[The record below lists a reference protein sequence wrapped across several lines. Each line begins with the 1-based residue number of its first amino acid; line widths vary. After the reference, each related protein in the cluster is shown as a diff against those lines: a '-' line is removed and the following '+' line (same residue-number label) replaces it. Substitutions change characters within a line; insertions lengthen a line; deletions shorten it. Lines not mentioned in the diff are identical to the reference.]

1 MHERRQN
8 RKLKSNKTKGAIKR
22 NKELERLISLGKRK
36 GYLTYD
42 ELNEILPQDI
52 ISSDEIDEILT
63 ALGNENI
70 ELIDTE
76 KGGIH
81 EEIPEE
87 EKIEVK
93 EIMEEIEPQVSIHMD
108 DPVKMYLKQM
118 GKISLLSREDEIGLA
133 KKIEIEENRFREEIL
148 RCRLARRQVLEI
160 ANKILKNQINV
171 EEYIKEDINLNRSKL
186 LKKIVLLTRRLRAS
200 RKKSNILHL
209 LLEFNLTTSV
219 IESFASK
226 IKSSVAEIEKIN
238 KEIER
243 MRSRKI
249 RGEIHKLELKRHNIE
264 LECREPCKKLKE
276 RLKSVRTKEV
286 RFVKAKKA
294 LVEANLR
301 LVVSIAK
308 KYTNRG
314 LSFLDLIQE
323 GNIGL
328 MKAVE
333 KFEYRRG
340 YKFSTYATW
349 WIRQAITR
357 SIADQ
362 ARTIRIPVHMTET
375 INKLMRISR
384 IFVQE
389 NGREPNPEELAREM
403 KMPVDK
409 IRGILKIA
417 QEPISL
423 QTPIGDE
430 GDTHFGDFIEDKK
443 AISPANATIHSMLK
457 EQIESALSTLT
468 EREKKILKLRFGI
481 GDGCPRTLEEVGNI
495 FKVTRERVRQ
505 IEAKA
510 LRKLRHPTR
519 SRKLRTF
526 LEMTLAQEK
535 E

>member
-1 MHERRQN
+1 MEMPVVKKSLD
-8 RKLKSNKTKGAIKR
+8 KLIA
-22 NKELERLISLGKRK
+22 LGKKK

-42 ELNEILPQDI
+42 EVNDILPEDI
-52 ISSDEIDEILT
+52 VSSDDIDKVFELLNAEDIQIVDNELTEEKPEDLSKSEEAKDIDEVEDRLMP
-63 ALGNENI
+63 L
-70 ELIDTE
+70 
-76 KGGIH
+76 
-81 EEIPEE
+81 
-87 EKIEVK
+87 
-93 EIMEEIEPQVSIHMD
+93 D

-118 GKISLLSREDEIGLA
+118 GRISLLSREDELKLA
-133 KKIEIEENRFREEIL
+133 KKIEETENYFRQLVLSSKFVKREIMLLIKNVLANEIHIE
-148 RCRLARRQVLEI
+148 
-160 ANKILKNQINV
+160 NV
-171 EEYIKEDINLNRSKL
+171 VKEDISIRREKTIKKFAKTLKRLGNIKNDNTVSTLLNELNLVTVTLEVIVHKMSGLVRQLDHIDRDLKRIRE
-186 LKKIVLLTRRLRAS
+186 KKIKGDTRGLNIKKRKTLRS
-200 RKKSNILHL
+200 LKMPI
-209 LLEFNLTTSV
+209 
-219 IESFASK
+219 SK
-226 IKSSVAEIEKIN
+226 F
-238 KEIER
+238 KEQLKLI
-243 MRSRKI
+243 KI
-249 RGEIHKLELKRHNIE
+249 RH
-264 LECREPCKKLKE
+264 
-276 RLKSVRTKEV
+276 T
-286 RFVKAKKA
+286 RFQKAKKA

-308 KYTNRG
+308 RYTNRG

-328 MKAVE
+328 MRAVE

-375 INKLMRISR
+375 INKIIRISR

-389 NGREPNPEELAREM
+389 YGREPSPEEIARSM
-403 KMPVDK
+403 RLPQDK
-409 IRGILKIA
+409 IKNILKIA

-443 AISPANATIHSMLK
+443 AVSPANATVHVMLK
-457 EQIESALSTLT
+457 DEMNSALGTLT
-468 EREKKILKLRFGI
+468 DREKKILMLRFGI
-481 GDGCPRTLEEVGNI
+481 SDGSAKTLEEVGNV

-526 LEMTLAQEK
+526 LDMTLAHER
-535 E
+535 EY

>member
-1 MHERRQN
+1 MDKN
-8 RKLKSNKTKGAIKR
+8 VVKKSLDKLIA
-22 NKELERLISLGKRK
+22 LGKKK

-42 ELNEILPQDI
+42 EVNDVLPEDI
-52 ISSDEIDEILT
+52 VSSDDIDEIFELLNDEDIQIVDNALT
-63 ALGNENI
+63 EDKLEDI
-70 ELIDTE
+70 SKSEDS
-76 KGGIH
+76 KDVD
-81 EEIPEE
+81 EIQDRLLPL
-87 EKIEVK
+87 
-93 EIMEEIEPQVSIHMD
+93 D

-118 GKISLLSREDEIGLA
+118 GRISLLSREDELRLA
-133 KKIEIEENRFREEIL
+133 KKIEETENNFRQL
-148 RCRLARRQVLEI
+148 VLSSKFVKREI
-160 ANKILKNQINV
+160 AALIKKVILNEIHIENV
-171 EEYIKEDINLNRSKL
+171 VKEDIAIRREKT
-186 LKKIVLLTRRLRAS
+186 LKKFSNILKKLGKTKNDATVSVLLTELNLATPTLEEIVFNMSGFVKQLDSIERESKRIREKKTRGDIRALNI
-200 RKKSNILHL
+200 RKKKIL
-209 LLEFNLTTSV
+209 
-219 IESFASK
+219 
-226 IKSSVAEIEKIN
+226 
-238 KEIER
+238 
-243 MRSRKI
+243 RSLGMPVLKFKKQLKLIKI
-249 RGEIHKLELKRHNIE
+249 RH
-264 LECREPCKKLKE
+264 
-276 RLKSVRTKEV
+276 T
-286 RFVKAKKA
+286 RFQKAKKA

-308 KYTNRG
+308 RYTNRG

-328 MKAVE
+328 MRAVE
-333 KFEYRRG
+333 KFEYQRG

-375 INKLMRISR
+375 INKIIRISR

-389 NGREPNPEELAREM
+389 YGREPSPEEIAKSMR
-403 KMPVDK
+403 MPQDK
-409 IRGILKIA
+409 IKNILKIA

-443 AISPANATIHSMLK
+443 AVSPANATVHVMLK
-457 EQIESALSTLT
+457 DEMNGALGTLT
-468 EREKKILKLRFGI
+468 DRERKILMLRFGI
-481 GDGCPRTLEEVGNI
+481 SDGSAKTLEEVGNV

-526 LEMTLAQEK
+526 LDMTLAHER
-535 E
+535 EY